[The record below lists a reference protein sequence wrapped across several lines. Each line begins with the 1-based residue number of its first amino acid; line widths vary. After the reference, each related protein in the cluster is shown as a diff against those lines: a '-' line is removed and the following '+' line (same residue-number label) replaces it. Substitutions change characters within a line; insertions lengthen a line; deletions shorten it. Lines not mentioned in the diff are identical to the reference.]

1 MMGSLIHGDGSHIPQ
16 IFRDMGLTRLRI
28 LAAEQAKP
36 SLPSAMDRMPVPRLN
51 YNPLDRALGRET
63 PPRAS
68 TAAPAATTA
77 SVEPLLQA
85 PKTLRD
91 KALTNPARLRTPGR
105 KRASFR
111 YHLSVCGCVA
121 EAAAKAQVA
130 RSTLYHWRDVLPGFA
145 ALWDKAIAQCQRAV
159 GDDIVLQAGHV
170 EVQPILYE
178 GKKVG
183 ERRKMNTRLLVHV
196 QNRMD
201 AERRR
206 AEDRAERRELAALRA
221 QPVPAPIAPSPIDEA
236 ALAERLLVLMDQ
248 RREIRQPVSNDL
260 APETPDSTNPNKDL
274 DKAA

>member
-1 MMGSLIHGDGSHIPQ
+1 MTAEEALERWEVHGDGSHIPS

-28 LAAEQAKP
+28 LAAEEAKP
-36 SLPSAMDRMPVPRLN
+36 SLPSPMDRMPVPRLN

-63 PPRAS
+63 PP
-68 TAAPAATTA
+68 APA
-77 SVEPLLQA
+77 PA
-85 PKTLRD
+85 PKTEAAPPPAPKSLRD
-91 KALTNPARLRTPGR
+91 RALTNPARLRTPGR

-111 YHLSVCGCVA
+111 YHLTVCGSVS
-121 EAAAKAQVA
+121 EAAARAQVA

-145 ALWDKAIAQCQRAV
+145 ALWDKAIAQCARAA

-183 ERRKMNTRLLVHV
+183 ERRKINTRLLVHV
-196 QNRMD
+196 QNRTD

-221 QPVPAPIAPSPIDEA
+221 QPVPAPLDEA
-236 ALAERLLVLMDQ
+236 ALAERLLVLMEQ
-248 RREIRQPVSNDL
+248 RREIRQPVSND
-260 APETPDSTNPNKDL
+260 PVSETPDSASEDKDL
-274 DKAA
+274 DRAA

>member
-1 MMGSLIHGDGSHIPQ
+1 MTAEEALERWEIHGDGSHIPS
-16 IFRDMGLTRLRI
+16 IYRDMGLTRLRI
-28 LAAEQAKP
+28 LVAEEAKP
-36 SLPSAMDRMPVPRLN
+36 PTPSAMDRMPVPRLN

-63 PPRAS
+63 PPAP
-68 TAAPAATTA
+68 AAPAATDTSTPRA
-77 SVEPLLQA
+77 SL
-85 PKTLRD
+85 TLRD

-111 YHLSVCGCVA
+111 YHLTVCGSVS
-121 EAAAKAQVA
+121 EAAARAQVS

-183 ERRKMNTRLLVHV
+183 ERRRMNTRLLVHV
-196 QNRMD
+196 QNRLD
-201 AERRR
+201 VDRRR

-221 QPVPAPIAPSPIDEA
+221 QPVPAPLDEA

-248 RREIRQPVSNDL
+248 RREIRQPVSNDPAL
-260 APETPDSTNPNKDL
+260 ETPDSVNEDKDL

>member
-1 MMGSLIHGDGSHIPQ
+1 
-16 IFRDMGLTRLRI
+16 
-28 LAAEQAKP
+28 
-36 SLPSAMDRMPVPRLN
+36 MDRMPVPRLN
-51 YNPLDRALGRET
+51 YNPLDRLLGRET
-63 PPRAS
+63 PP
-68 TAAPAATTA
+68 APKTEA
-77 SVEPLLQA
+77 EPPPV

-91 KALTNPARLRTPGR
+91 RALTNPARLRTPGR

-111 YHLSVCGCVA
+111 YHLTVCGSVS
-121 EAAAKAQVA
+121 EAAARAQVS

-145 ALWDKAIAQCQRAV
+145 ALWDKAIAQCQRAA

-170 EVQPILYE
+170 EIQPILYE

-183 ERRKMNTRLLVHV
+183 ERRKINTRLLVHV
-196 QNRMD
+196 QNRTD

-221 QPVPAPIAPSPIDEA
+221 QPVPPPIPGPIDEA

-248 RREIRQPVSNDL
+248 RREIRQPVSND
-260 APETPDSTNPNKDL
+260 PESETPDSVNEDKDL